1 MVKKKTKDEITVP
14 VPVPDAKTPPSI
26 PVDEFHGMGGSYVL
40 DPVTG
45 KRTRV
50 AGPIEPATTEQ
61 PATEQLVTEALN
73 NESE

>member
-1 MVKKKTKDEITVP
+1 MVRRKDSDKMK
-14 VPVPDAKTPPSI
+14 VPVPDVAEQSPKQAPVI
-26 PVDEFHGMGGSYVL
+26 PIDEFHGIGGSYVI

-50 AGPIEPATTEQ
+50 AGPIEPKSTEQ
-61 PATEQLVTEALN
+61 PEAEAVS